1 MKDSL
6 ENGAARTGAGTRLR
20 IATYNVHSCV
30 GTDGRC
36 DPKRTAEVI
45 QELRAD
51 VVALQEM
58 TYPADMAI
66 ETRTPFVLP
75 ALADYECALGPTHVR
90 RHHQFGNV
98 LLSRFP
104 IRELSRIDISAHRR
118 EPRGALHVV
127 LDAHGAELHVLA
139 THLGLGWGERRV
151 QVERIITAVGQ
162 IAGGLLAVV
171 GDFNDWLPGR
181 SLVHVLDKCLGSA
194 GAPRSFPARWPLIA
208 LDRVWVQRARVVSVE
223 AHASA
228 LARRASDHLPVV
240 AELEIEDGSPRAG
253 PIEAP
258 MEVRSGAC

>member
-1 MKDSL
+1 MSAPRAS
-6 ENGAARTGAGTRLR
+6 ETSSSAGRLRLR

-30 GTDGRC
+30 GVDGQC
-36 DPKRTAEVI
+36 DPKRVAEVI

-58 TYPADMAI
+58 TYPADLAI

-75 ALADYECALGPTHVR
+75 ALAEYECALGPTHVR
-90 RHHQFGNV
+90 RQHHFGNV

-104 IRELSRIDISAHRR
+104 IRELSRLDLSAHRRR

-127 LDAHGAELHVLA
+127 LDAHGAEFHVFA

-151 QVERIITAVGQ
+151 QVERLVKAVQ
-162 IAGGLLAVV
+162 QLSGGFLAVV

-181 SLVHVLDKCLGSA
+181 SLVHVLDQRFGSVH
-194 GAPRSFPARWPLIA
+194 APKSFPARWPLVA

-228 LARRASDHLPVV
+228 LAKRASDHLPIV
-240 AELEIEDGSPRAG
+240 AELEIESR
-253 PIEAP
+253 
-258 MEVRSGAC
+258 